1 MHVLGSRGLVFS
13 HGMMWDDVFFSGSM
27 DNFAKNLI
35 LLVMVTSIFHS
46 VQSVDD
52 DVGCGITFHKTCQPN
67 LWGLRSGDI
76 LDTSNVAN
84 LMECMDLCNNL
95 NNCRSFDYES
105 ENGFI
110 CKLLSSLRRSGCT
123 QSRWIEHNVWVSNI
137 IHR

>member
-1 MHVLGSRGLVFS
+1 MKYVCFLGFLPV
-13 HGMMWDDVFFSGSM
+13 SM
-27 DNFAKNLI
+27 NNFTKNLV
-35 LLVMVTSIFHS
+35 LLVMLIFIFHVAKS
-46 VQSVDD
+46 IDD
-52 DVGCGITFHKTCQPN
+52 GTCGITFHKTCQPN
-67 LWGLRSGDI
+67 LWGLISDDI
-76 LDTSNVAN
+76 LDTTNVAN

-123 QSRWIEHNVWVSNI
+123 QSRWIEHYVWVSNI